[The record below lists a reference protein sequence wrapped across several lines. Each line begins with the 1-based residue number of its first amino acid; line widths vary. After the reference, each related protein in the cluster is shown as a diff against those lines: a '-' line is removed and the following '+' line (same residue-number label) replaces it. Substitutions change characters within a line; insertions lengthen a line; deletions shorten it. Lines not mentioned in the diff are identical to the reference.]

1 MPHTPTHEWIK
12 QIRNTT
18 NESGTTTSVVQ
29 AGKVLKNAVIKENT
43 QGRLGSIG
51 TRKVE
56 LLRFPE
62 NVTTAYPTWV
72 RYQIWDFIPMGKGGD
87 PHSAKSSHFGI
98 NVAKSSNT
106 SIALGSDAR
115 VEITESQSW
124 KQEAAGGMIDQMTE
138 QLKASG
144 LSGGIE
150 GLQNVNLDSI
160 FGGSK
165 DFLKKQISSGGLT
178 GETITDKMALKY
190 DGPDGARTFSM
201 NHKFVPRSK
210 KESETARDI
219 LELFRLYSSPSESKS
234 SVQGKAATFYT
245 SYKFPSLFK
254 VSQMAGTEI
263 NENYP
268 MYDLCYCKSV
278 NVKYGDDS
286 GNTFYGD
293 NSPVSFEITLS
304 FEEIAK
310 TTQTTISRGF

>member
-29 AGKVLKNAVIKENT
+29 AGNVLENAVIKENT
-43 QGRLGSIG
+43 QGLLGSIG

-56 LLRFPE
+56 LLRFPD

-72 RYQIWDFIPMGKGGD
+72 KYEIWDFIPMGKGG
-87 PHSAKSSHFGI
+87 SASNTNTHFGL
-98 NVAKSSNT
+98 NVSKSSNT
-106 SIALGSDAR
+106 SIALGSDAQ
-115 VEITESQSW
+115 VEITENQSW
-124 KQEAAGGMIDQMTE
+124 KQEAAGGIIDQMSS
-138 QLKASG
+138 QLIAAG
-144 LSGGIE
+144 LGGSAE
-150 GLQNVNLDSI
+150 GLQGLSI
-160 FGGSK
+160 AETVSAGA
-165 DFLKKQISSGGLT
+165 DLAKKKLSNSGLT
-178 GETITDKMALKY
+178 GESITDKMALKY
-190 DGPDGARTFSM
+190 DGPEGSRSFSM

-210 KESETARDI
+210 KESEISKKI
-219 LELFRLYSSPSESKS
+219 LKLFRKYSSPSLSRSKVTGEAMS
-234 SVQGKAATFYT
+234 FYT

-254 VSQMAGTEI
+254 VIQMAGNNT
-263 NENYP
+263 NGNYP

-278 NVKYGDDS
+278 NVKYGDDA

-310 TTQTTISRGF
+310 TTQETIEEGF